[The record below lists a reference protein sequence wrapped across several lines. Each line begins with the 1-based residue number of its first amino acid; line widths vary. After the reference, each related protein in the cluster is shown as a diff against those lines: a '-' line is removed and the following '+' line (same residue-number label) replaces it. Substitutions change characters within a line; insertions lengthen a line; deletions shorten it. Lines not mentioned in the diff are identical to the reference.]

1 MKLKLGEE
9 VCRVLLLYNGKIKVK
24 SFSIKEEEFPK
35 WEKLRKIKQFI
46 NKRIELGGL
55 PYG

>member
-55 PYG
+55 PCG